1 MKILIT
7 GGSGLLGQYLNIE
20 LSKQNQI
27 LTIYNS
33 NTGNCNEFNSIKADI
48 LNFDNIEKLF
58 EDFNPDVVI
67 HTAAVTSTIPDKS
80 ISSKYIFDLN
90 VNATLNIAR
99 LCKKFNSKLLYT
111 STDLV
116 YAGYR
121 GSMLT
126 EDAKLIP
133 VSIYAETKLMG
144 EIKIREAFDNFII
157 LRTALLFGFGLNN
170 SVNHFHKMYKDLTDV
185 KPVKLFTDQFRTPI
199 SLIEAAKVISEL
211 IQLDVKSE
219 IINLGGPERIS
230 RYELGI
236 RLCEIAGL
244 DKNLLQQ
251 IKMDDVKNLPKVADV
266 SMNTDKLVSLGI
278 KTKSLDEMISETIK
292 KNYGSK
298 TLSTIMPVC
307 FLIFFV

>member
-20 LSKQNQI
+20 LAKQNQI

-33 NTGNCNEFNSIKADI
+33 NIGNCNEFNSIKADI
-48 LNFDNIEKLF
+48 LNFDTIEKLF
-58 EDFNPDVVI
+58 DDFNPDVVI

-80 ISSKYIFDLN
+80 ISSKHIFDLN
-90 VNATLNIAR
+90 VTATLKIAE
-99 LCKKFNSKLLYT
+99 LCKKYKSKLIYT

-144 EIKIREAFDNFII
+144 EIKIQETFDNFII
-157 LRTALLFGFGLNN
+157 LRTALLFGFGLNH
-170 SVNHFHKMYKDLTDV
+170 SMNHFHKMYKALTDV
-185 KPVKLFTDQFRTPI
+185 KPVKLFIDQFRTPI

-211 IQLDVKSE
+211 IQLDIKSE

-251 IKMDDVKNLPKVADV
+251 IKMDDIKNLPKVADV
-266 SMNTDKLVSLGI
+266 SLNTDKLQSLGI

-292 KNYGSK
+292 KN
-298 TLSTIMPVC
+298 
-307 FLIFFV
+307 

>member
-48 LNFDNIEKLF
+48 LNFDTIEELF

-67 HTAAVTSTIPDKS
+67 HTAAVTTTMPDKS
-80 ISSKYIFDLN
+80 ISSKHIFDLN

-99 LCKKFNSKLLYT
+99 LCKKFNSKLIYT

-121 GSMLT
+121 GSMLK

-133 VSIYAETKLMG
+133 VSIYSETKLMG
-144 EIKIREAFDNFII
+144 EIKICKAFDNFII
-157 LRTALLFGFGLNN
+157 LRTALLFGFGLNH
-170 SVNHFHKMYKDLTDV
+170 SVNHFHKMYNDLAEG
-185 KPVKLFTDQFRTPI
+185 KPVKLFIDQFRTPI

-219 IINLGGPERIS
+219 IINLGGLERIS
-230 RYELGI
+230 RYELGK
-236 RLCEIAGL
+236 RLCEIAGF

-278 KTKSLDEMISETIK
+278 KTKSLDEMIVETIK
-292 KNYGSK
+292 KN
-298 TLSTIMPVC
+298 
-307 FLIFFV
+307 

>member
-20 LSKQNQI
+20 LLKQHQI

-33 NTGNCNEFNSIKADI
+33 NTGNCKEFNSIKADL
-48 LNFDNIEKLF
+48 LNFDTIEKLF
-58 EDFNPDVVI
+58 DDFNPDVVI

-90 VNATLNIAR
+90 VTATLKIAE
-99 LCKKFNSKLLYT
+99 LCKKYKSKIIYT

-144 EIKIREAFDNFII
+144 EIKIQETFDNFII
-157 LRTALLFGFGLNN
+157 LRTALLFGFGLNH
-170 SVNHFHKMYKDLTDV
+170 SMNHFHKMYKDLTDV
-185 KPVKLFTDQFRTPI
+185 KPVKLFIDQFRTPI
-199 SLIEAAKVISEL
+199 SLIEAARIISEL
-211 IQLDVKSE
+211 IQLDIKSE

-251 IKMDDVKNLPKVADV
+251 ITMDDIKNLPKVADV
-266 SMNTDKLVSLGI
+266 SMNTDKLQSLGI
-278 KTKSLDEMISETIK
+278 KTKSVNEMISETIK
-292 KNYGSK
+292 K
-298 TLSTIMPVC
+298 
-307 FLIFFV
+307 F

>member
-20 LSKQNQI
+20 LAKQNPI

-33 NTGNCNEFNSIKADI
+33 NIGNCNEFNSIEADI
-48 LNFDNIEKLF
+48 LNFDTIEKLF
-58 EDFNPDVVI
+58 EDFKPDVVI

-144 EIKIREAFDNFII
+144 EIKIQETFDNFII
-157 LRTALLFGFGLNN
+157 LRTALLFGFGLNH
-170 SVNHFHKMYKDLTDV
+170 SMNHFHKMYKDLTNV
-185 KPVKLFTDQFRTPI
+185 KPVKLFIDQFRTPI
-199 SLIEAAKVISEL
+199 SLIEAARIISEL
-211 IQLDVKSE
+211 IQLDIKSE

-251 IKMDDVKNLPKVADV
+251 IKMDDIKNLPKVADV
-266 SMNTDKLVSLGI
+266 SMNTDKLQSLGI
-278 KTKSLDEMISETIK
+278 KTKSVNEMISEIIE
-292 KNYGSK
+292 KN
-298 TLSTIMPVC
+298 
-307 FLIFFV
+307 

>member
-20 LSKQNQI
+20 LAKQNQI

-33 NTGNCNEFNSIKADI
+33 NIGNCNEFNSVKTDI
-48 LNFDNIEKLF
+48 LRFDTIEKLF

-144 EIKIREAFDNFII
+144 EIKIQETCDNFVI
-157 LRTALLFGFGLNN
+157 LRAALLFGFGLNH
-170 SVNHFHKMYKDLTDV
+170 SVNHFHKMYQDLADG

-292 KNYGSK
+292 KN
-298 TLSTIMPVC
+298 
-307 FLIFFV
+307 

>member
-20 LSKQNQI
+20 LAKQNPI

-33 NTGNCNEFNSIKADI
+33 NIGNCNEFNSIEADI
-48 LNFDNIEKLF
+48 LNFDTIEKLF
-58 EDFNPDVVI
+58 EDFKPDVVI

-144 EIKIREAFDNFII
+144 EIKIQETFDNFII
-157 LRTALLFGFGLNN
+157 LRTALLFGFGLNH
-170 SVNHFHKMYKDLTDV
+170 SMNHFHKMYKDLTDV
-185 KPVKLFTDQFRTPI
+185 KPVKLFIDQFRTPI
-199 SLIEAAKVISEL
+199 SLIEAARIISEL
-211 IQLDVKSE
+211 IQLDIKSE

-251 IKMDDVKNLPKVADV
+251 IKMDDIKNLPKVADV
-266 SMNTDKLVSLGI
+266 SMNTDKLQSLGI
-278 KTKSLDEMISETIK
+278 KTKSVNEMISEIIE
-292 KNYGSK
+292 KN
-298 TLSTIMPVC
+298 
-307 FLIFFV
+307 

>member
-7 GGSGLLGQYLNIE
+7 GGCGLLGQYLNIE

-33 NTGNCNEFNSIKADI
+33 NTGNCKEFNSIKSDI
-48 LNFDNIEKLF
+48 LNFVTIEKLF
-58 EDFNPDVVI
+58 DDFNPDVVI

-144 EIKIREAFDNFII
+144 EIKIQETFDNFII
-157 LRTALLFGFGLNN
+157 LRTALLFGFGLNH
-170 SVNHFHKMYKDLTDV
+170 SMNHFHKMYKDLTNV
-185 KPVKLFTDQFRTPI
+185 KPVKLFIDQFRTPI
-199 SLIEAAKVISEL
+199 SLIEAARIISEL
-211 IQLDVKSE
+211 IQLDIKSE

-251 IKMDDVKNLPKVADV
+251 IKMDDIKNLPKVADV
-266 SMNTDKLVSLGI
+266 SMNTDKLQSLGI
-278 KTKSLDEMISETIK
+278 KTKSVNEMISEIIE
-292 KNYGSK
+292 KN
-298 TLSTIMPVC
+298 
-307 FLIFFV
+307 

>member
-20 LSKQNQI
+20 LAKQNPI

-33 NTGNCNEFNSIKADI
+33 NIGNCNEFNSIEADL
-48 LNFDNIEKLF
+48 LNFDTIEKLF
-58 EDFNPDVVI
+58 DDFNPDVVI
-67 HTAAVTSTIPDKS
+67 HTAAITSTIPDKS
-80 ISSKYIFDLN
+80 ISSKHIFDLN
-90 VNATLNIAR
+90 VTATLKIAE
-99 LCKKFNSKLLYT
+99 LCKKYKSKIIYT

-121 GSMLT
+121 GSVLT

-144 EIKIREAFDNFII
+144 EIKIQETFDNFII
-157 LRTALLFGFGLNN
+157 LRTALLFGFGLNH
-170 SVNHFHKMYKDLTDV
+170 SMNHFHKMYKDLTDV
-185 KPVKLFTDQFRTPI
+185 KPVKLFIDQFRTPI

-292 KNYGSK
+292 KN
-298 TLSTIMPVC
+298 
-307 FLIFFV
+307 